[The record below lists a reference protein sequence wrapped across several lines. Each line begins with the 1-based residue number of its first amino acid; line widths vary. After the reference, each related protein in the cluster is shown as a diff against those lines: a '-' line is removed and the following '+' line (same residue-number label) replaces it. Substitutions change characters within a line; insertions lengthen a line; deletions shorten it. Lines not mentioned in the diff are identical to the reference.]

1 MSNPE
6 KKKDNSPGI
15 SRRTLLKTSVFSIAA
30 VTANRILKLPEI
42 RSLPSP
48 QESAEG
54 VITEK
59 RISTSCLNCS
69 TRCATEVRVVNGKA
83 VKIKGN
89 PLSKVSEGEICPRG
103 HVGLQLLYDPSRVS
117 SPLKRTNP
125 AKEKGVDPGWTQIS
139 WSKAVGEVSTRLR
152 LLREKA
158 EPHKLLMLHG
168 LNTTSSMDMIYR
180 FAQAYGTPN
189 IAAEDSLENEAEKFG
204 RWMADGNYSHIGYD
218 LGKSNYVLSFGAS
231 IVESVKPLARNL
243 RMWGKIRRERPNR
256 AKIVVIDPRY
266 SVTAARSDQWIP
278 INPGT
283 DGALAMAI
291 ANVIISE
298 GRYDTRFIKN
308 WTNGFNEYKE
318 LVLSSYR
325 PERVATITGID
336 ASIIRQIARE
346 FAQTRPAIAW
356 IGRGASRWPH
366 GSYASYA
373 IFCLNALVGSIDT
386 PGGIIYQEEPKY
398 NAMPK
403 PIEDTIALEGKTKP
417 RLASGRIKRLPTATA
432 LTNQVADSILN
443 GDPYP
448 AEIAIAFNTNFIMS
462 APGAGQWA
470 EALKKVPYY
479 VHIAPYVS
487 EMAEYADIIL
497 PAPTFLE
504 EWGYDHSPPGSGFA
518 EAKLKQ
524 PVVEPLHDTTCIIDI
539 IFKIAKNLGRTT
551 GRSFAVI
558 GNDAQS
564 FVRYRTNT
572 LLPWQEFLEKGVWI
586 GPAYRYHKYN
596 RIFRTP
602 SKKFEFYSRNLENLL
617 GKKGRG
623 AGNRAACLPQYEQT
637 RFLGD
642 KESYPLMLS
651 SYQPI
656 LNVENGNQNYPWA
669 QEIFLVMHGWGW
681 TNFAEINKATASALG
696 IKDKDL
702 VWVESPFGRI
712 KVRARVIGGIH
723 PQVVSIARGQG
734 HYSGGSWQK
743 GIGVNPNEIVG
754 ADSDYLSGQSAIFN
768 TRVRVYK
775 A

>member
-6 KKKDNSPGI
+6 KKKDNNPGI
-15 SRRTLLKTSVFSIAA
+15 SRRTLLKTSVFSVAA
-30 VTANRILKLPEI
+30 FTANRILKHVEI
-42 RSLPSP
+42 RSLPSA
-48 QESAEG
+48 QESTEG

-59 RISTSCLNCS
+59 LIFTSCLNCS

-103 HVGLQLLYDPSRVS
+103 HVGLQVLYDPSRVS

-125 AKEKGVDPGWTQIS
+125 VKEKGVDPGWTQIS
-139 WSKAVGEVSTRLR
+139 WSKALGEVSKRLR
-152 LLREKA
+152 LLRDKA

-180 FAQAYGTPN
+180 FAEAYGTPN
-189 IAAEDSLENEAEKFG
+189 VFSEDTLENEEGKLG
-204 RWMADGNYSHIGYD
+204 RWMADGHSSNIGYD

-266 SVTAARSDQWIP
+266 SVTAAKSDWWIP

-291 ANVIISE
+291 AHVIISE

-308 WTNGFNEYKE
+308 WTSGFDEYKE

-325 PERVATITGID
+325 PERVAEITGID
-336 ASIIRQIARE
+336 ASVIRQIARE
-346 FAQTRPAIAW
+346 FAQTKPAIAW
-356 IGRGASRWPH
+356 IGRGASRWPN
-366 GSYASYA
+366 GSYTSYA

-386 PGGIIYQEEPKY
+386 PGGVIYQEDPKY

-403 PIEDTIALEGKTKP
+403 PIEDAIALEGKAKP
-417 RLASGRIKRLPTATA
+417 RLASGRIKLLPTAA
-432 LTNQVADSILN
+432 AVTNQVADSILN

-448 AEIAIAFNTNFIMS
+448 TEIAIGFNTNFIMS

-470 EALKKVPYY
+470 DALKKVPYY
-479 VHIAPYVS
+479 VHIAPFIS

-524 PVVEPLHDTTCIIDI
+524 PVVEPLHDTRCIIDI
-539 IFKIAKNLGRTT
+539 IFKITKNLGRTI
-551 GRSFAVI
+551 GRSFADI

-564 FVRYRTNT
+564 FIRYRTNT
-572 LLPWQEFLEKGVWI
+572 LLPWQEFCEKGVWI

-602 SKKFEFYSRNLENLL
+602 SKKFEFYSRNLKNLL
-617 GKKGRG
+617 EKKGRG
-623 AGNRAACLPQYEQT
+623 AGNRAAYLPHYEETQ
-637 RFLGD
+637 FLGD
-642 KESYPLMLS
+642 KETYPLMLS
-651 SYQPI
+651 SYQPM
-656 LNVENGNQNYPWA
+656 LNVENGNQNYPWS
-669 QEIFLVMHGWGW
+669 QEIFLVMHGVGW

-712 KVRARVIGGIH
+712 KVRARVIGGVH

-754 ADSDYLSGQSAIFN
+754 VDYDHLSGQSAIFN

>member
-6 KKKDNSPGI
+6 KKKDNNPGI
-15 SRRTLLKTSVFSIAA
+15 SRRTLLKTSVFSVAA
-30 VTANRILKLPEI
+30 VTANRILKHVEI

-48 QESAEG
+48 QESTEG

-59 RISTSCLNCS
+59 RIFTSCLNCS

-103 HVGLQLLYDPSRVS
+103 HVGLQVLYDPSRVS

-125 AKEKGVDPGWTQIS
+125 VKEKGVDPGWTQIS
-139 WSKAVGEVSTRLR
+139 WSKALGEVSTRLR
-152 LLREKA
+152 SLRDKA

-180 FAQAYGTPN
+180 FAEAYGTPN
-189 IAAEDSLENEAEKFG
+189 VFSEDTLENEAEKSG
-204 RWMADGNYSHIGYD
+204 RWMADGNSNHIGYD

-243 RMWGKIRRERPNR
+243 RMWGKVRRERPNR

-266 SVTAARSDQWIP
+266 SVTAAKSDWWIP

-291 ANVIISE
+291 AHVIISE

-308 WTNGFNEYKE
+308 WTSGFDEYKE

-325 PERVATITGID
+325 PERVAEITGID
-336 ASIIRQIARE
+336 ASVIRQIARE
-346 FAQTRPAIAW
+346 FAQTKPAIAW
-356 IGRGASRWPH
+356 IGRGASRWPN
-366 GSYASYA
+366 GSYTSYA

-386 PGGIIYQEEPKY
+386 PGGVIYQEDPKY

-403 PIEDTIALEGKTKP
+403 PIEDAIALEGKARP
-417 RLASGRIKRLPTATA
+417 RLASGRIKLLPTATA
-432 LTNQVADSILN
+432 VTNQVADSILN

-448 AEIAIAFNTNFIMS
+448 TEIAIGFNTNFIMS

-470 EALKKVPYY
+470 DALKKVPYY
-479 VHIAPYVS
+479 VHIAPFIS

-524 PVVEPLHDTTCIIDI
+524 PVVEPLHDTRCIIDI
-539 IFKIAKNLGRTT
+539 LFKIAKNLGRTI
-551 GRSFAVI
+551 GRSFADI

-564 FVRYRTNT
+564 FIRYRTNT
-572 LLPWQEFLEKGVWI
+572 LLPWQEFCEKGVWI
-586 GPAYRYHKYN
+586 GPVYRYHKYN

-602 SKKFEFYSRNLENLL
+602 SKKFEFYSRNLKNLL
-617 GKKGRG
+617 EKKGRG
-623 AGNRAACLPQYEQT
+623 AGNRVAYLPHYEETQ
-637 RFLGD
+637 FLGD
-642 KESYPLMLS
+642 KETYPLMLS

-669 QEIFLVMHGWGW
+669 QEIFLVMHGVGW

-743 GIGVNPNEIVG
+743 GIGVNPYEIVG
-754 ADSDYLSGQSAIFN
+754 VDYDHLSGQSAIFN

>member
-6 KKKDNSPGI
+6 KKKNDYPGI
-15 SRRTLLKTSVFSIAA
+15 SRRALLKASVFSVAA
-30 VTANRILKLPEI
+30 VTANRFIKHPKI
-42 RSLPSP
+42 SSLPSP
-48 QESAEG
+48 QESAQG
-54 VITEK
+54 VINEK

-103 HVGLQLLYDPSRVS
+103 HVGLQVLYDPSRVS
-117 SPLKRTNP
+117 SPLRRTNP
-125 AKEKGVDPGWTQIS
+125 VKEKNAVPGWTRIS
-139 WSKAVGEVSTRLR
+139 WNQALGEVSTRLR
-152 LLREKA
+152 SLRDKD
-158 EPHKLLMLHG
+158 EPHKLLMLNG
-168 LNTTSSMDMIYR
+168 LNTTSNKDIIYR

-189 IAAEDSLENEAEKFG
+189 VVSGDTLENEAEKLG
-204 RWMADGNYSHIGYD
+204 RWMADGNSSHIGYD
-218 LGKSNYVLSFGAS
+218 LGNTNYILSFGAS

-266 SVTAARSDQWIP
+266 SVTAAKSDHWIA

-283 DGALAMAI
+283 DGALALAI
-291 ANVIISE
+291 GHVIMNE
-298 GRYDTRFIKN
+298 RLYHARFISN
-308 WTNGFNEYKE
+308 WTTGFDEYKK
-318 LVLSSYR
+318 LVLNSYS
-325 PERVATITGID
+325 PERVAAITGIE

-346 FAQTRPAIAW
+346 FAQTKPAIAW

-366 GSYASYA
+366 GSYNSYA

-386 PGGIIYQEEPKY
+386 PGGIIYQEDPKY
-398 NAMPK
+398 NDMPK
-403 PIEDTIALEGKTKP
+403 PIEDTIAHEGNAQP
-417 RLASGRIKRLPTATA
+417 RLASGKTNFFPPTAA
-432 LTNQVADSILN
+432 ATNQVADSILN
-443 GDPYP
+443 NDPYP
-448 AEIAIAFNTNFIMS
+448 AEMVIGFNTNFNMS
-462 APGAGQWA
+462 APATGQWD

-479 VHIAPYVS
+479 VHIAPFIS

-524 PVVEPLHDTTCIIDI
+524 PVVEPLHDTRCIIDI
-539 IFKIAKNLGRTT
+539 TFKIARNLGGTT
-551 GRSFAVI
+551 GRSFTGI
-558 GNDAQS
+558 GKDAQS

-572 LLPWQEFLEKGVWI
+572 LLPWQEFHEKGVWI
-586 GPAYRYHKYN
+586 GPAYQYYKYD
-596 RIFRTP
+596 RIFNTP
-602 SKKFEFYSRNLENLL
+602 SKKFEFYSRSLENLL
-617 GKKGRG
+617 EKSGRG
-623 AGNRAACLPQYEQT
+623 AGSRASYLPHYEENQ
-637 RFLGD
+637 FLGD

-669 QEIFLVMHGWGW
+669 QEIFLVMHGVGW
-681 TNFAEINKATASALG
+681 TSFAEINKATASALG
-696 IKDKDL
+696 IKEKDL
-702 VWVESPFGRI
+702 VWVESSFGRI
-712 KVRARVIGGIH
+712 KARARVIEGIH

-754 ADSDYLSGQSAIFN
+754 VDYDNLSGQPSIFN
-768 TRVRVYK
+768 TRIKIYK

>member
-6 KKKDNSPGI
+6 KKKDDNPGI
-15 SRRTLLKTSVFSIAA
+15 SRRTLLKASVFSVAGL
-30 VTANRILKLPEI
+30 TAGRIIKHPKI
-42 RSLPSP
+42 SSLPSP
-48 QESAEG
+48 QEGAEG

-83 VKIKGN
+83 VKINGN

-103 HVGLQLLYDPSRVS
+103 HIGLQVLYDPSRVS
-117 SPLKRTNP
+117 GPLKRTNP
-125 AKEKGVDPGWTQIS
+125 VKEKGVDPGWTPIS
-139 WSKAVGEVSTRLR
+139 WSKALGEISTRLKS
-152 LLREKA
+152 LRDKA
-158 EPHKLLMLHG
+158 EPHKLLMLQG
-168 LNTTSSMDMIYR
+168 LNTTSSKDMIYR

-189 IAAEDSLENEAEKFG
+189 VVSEDALENEAERSG
-204 RWMADGNYSHIGYD
+204 RWMADGNSSHVGYD
-218 LGKSNYVLSFGAS
+218 LGKSNYILSFGAS

-266 SVTAARSDQWIP
+266 SVTAAKSDQWIP

-283 DGALAMAI
+283 DGALALAI
-291 ANVIISE
+291 GHVIMNE
-298 GRYDTRFIKN
+298 RLYHARFISN
-308 WTNGFNEYKE
+308 WTTGIDEYKK
-318 LVLSSYR
+318 LVLNSYR
-325 PERVATITGID
+325 PERVAAITGID

-346 FAQTRPAIAW
+346 FAQTKPAIAW

-366 GSYASYA
+366 GSYSSYA

-386 PGGIIYQEEPKY
+386 PGGIIYQEDPKY
-398 NAMPK
+398 NDMPK
-403 PIEDTIALEGKTKP
+403 PVEDAAAREGNAKP
-417 RLASGRIKRLPTATA
+417 RLAWGKTIFPPTATA
-432 LTNQVADSILN
+432 VTNHAADSILN
-443 GDPYP
+443 DDPYP
-448 AEIAIAFNTNFIMS
+448 AEIVIGFNTNFIMS
-462 APGAGQWA
+462 EPGARQWD
-470 EALKKVPYY
+470 EALKKVPFY
-479 VHIAPYVS
+479 VHIAPFIS

-524 PVVEPLHDTTCIIDI
+524 PVVEPLHDTRCIIDI
-539 IFKIAKNLGRTT
+539 IFKIARNLGRTT
-551 GRSFAVI
+551 GRSFSGI

-572 LLPWQEFLEKGVWI
+572 LLPWEEFLEKGVWI
-586 GPAYRYHKYN
+586 GPAYQYYKYD
-596 RIFRTP
+596 RIFKTP
-602 SKKFEFYSRNLENLL
+602 SKKFELYSRNLENLL
-617 GKKGRG
+617 KKSGRG
-623 AGNRAACLPQYEQT
+623 VGSRASYLPHYEEAQ
-637 RFLGD
+637 FLGD

-669 QEIFLVMHGWGW
+669 QEIFLVMHGVGW
-681 TNFAEINKATASALG
+681 TNFAEINKETASALG

-712 KVRARVIGGIH
+712 KVKARVIGGIH

-734 HYSGGSWQK
+734 HYSGGKWQK
-743 GIGVNPNEIVG
+743 GIGINPNDIVG
-754 ADSDYLSGQSAIFN
+754 ADYDSLSGQSAIFN
-768 TRVRVYK
+768 TRVKVYK

>member
-6 KKKDNSPGI
+6 KKKDNNPGI
-15 SRRTLLKTSVFSIAA
+15 SRRTLLKTSIFSVAA
-30 VTANRILKLPEI
+30 VTANRILKHPEI

-48 QESAEG
+48 QESTEG

-59 RISTSCLNCS
+59 RIFTSCLNCS

-103 HVGLQLLYDPSRVS
+103 HVGLQVLYDPSRVS

-125 AKEKGVDPGWTQIS
+125 VKEKGVDPGWTQIS
-139 WSKAVGEVSTRLR
+139 WSKALGEVSTRLR
-152 LLREKA
+152 LLRDKA

-180 FAQAYGTPN
+180 FAEAYGTPN
-189 IAAEDSLENEAEKFG
+189 VFSEDTLENEAEKLG
-204 RWMADGNYSHIGYD
+204 RWMADGNSGHIGYD

-266 SVTAARSDQWIP
+266 SVTAAKSDWWIP

-291 ANVIISE
+291 AHVIISE
-298 GRYDTRFIKN
+298 GRYDSRFIKN
-308 WTNGFNEYKE
+308 WTSGFDEYKE

-325 PERVATITGID
+325 PERVAEITGID
-336 ASIIRQIARE
+336 ASVIRQIARE
-346 FAQTRPAIAW
+346 FAQTKPAIAW
-356 IGRGASRWPH
+356 IGRGASRWPN
-366 GSYASYA
+366 GSYTTYA

-386 PGGIIYQEEPKY
+386 PGGVIYQEDPKY

-403 PIEDTIALEGKTKP
+403 PIEDAIALEGKAKP
-417 RLASGRIKRLPTATA
+417 RLSSGRIKLLPTATA
-432 LTNQVADSILN
+432 VTNQVADSILN

-448 AEIAIAFNTNFIMS
+448 TEIAIGFNTNFIMS

-470 EALKKVPYY
+470 DALKKVPYY

-524 PVVEPLHDTTCIIDI
+524 PVVEPLHDTRCIIDI
-539 IFKIAKNLGRTT
+539 IFKIAKNLGRTI
-551 GRSFAVI
+551 GRSFADI

-564 FVRYRTNT
+564 FIRYRTNT
-572 LLPWQEFLEKGVWI
+572 LLPWQEFCEKGVWI

-602 SKKFEFYSRNLENLL
+602 SKKFEFYSRNLKNLL
-617 GKKGRG
+617 EKKGRSE
-623 AGNRAACLPQYEQT
+623 GNRAAYLPHYEETQ
-637 RFLGD
+637 FLGD
-642 KESYPLMLS
+642 KETYPLMLS
-651 SYQPI
+651 SYQPM
-656 LNVENGNQNYPWA
+656 LNVENGNQNYPWS
-669 QEIFLVMHGWGW
+669 QEIFLVMHGVGW

-743 GIGVNPNEIVG
+743 AIGVNPNEIVG
-754 ADSDYLSGQSAIFN
+754 VDYDHLSGQSAIFN
-768 TRVRVYK
+768 TKVRVYK

>member
-6 KKKDNSPGI
+6 KKKDNNPGI
-15 SRRTLLKTSVFSIAA
+15 SRRTLLKTSVFSVAA
-30 VTANRILKLPEI
+30 VTANRILKHVET

-48 QESAEG
+48 QESTEG

-59 RISTSCLNCS
+59 RIFTSCLNCS

-103 HVGLQLLYDPSRVS
+103 HVGLQVLYDPSRVS

-125 AKEKGVDPGWTQIS
+125 VKEKGVDPGWTQIS
-139 WSKAVGEVSTRLR
+139 WSKALGEVSTRLR
-152 LLREKA
+152 LLRDNA

-189 IAAEDSLENEAEKFG
+189 VFSADTLENEAGKLG
-204 RWMADGNYSHIGYD
+204 RWMADGNSSHIGYD

-266 SVTAARSDQWIP
+266 SVTAAKSDWWIP

-291 ANVIISE
+291 AHVIINE
-298 GRYDTRFIKN
+298 GRYETRFIKN
-308 WTNGFNEYKE
+308 WTSGFNEYKE

-325 PERVATITGID
+325 PERVAEITGID
-336 ASIIRQIARE
+336 ASVIRQLARE
-346 FAQTRPAIAW
+346 FAQTKPAIAW
-356 IGRGASRWPH
+356 IGRGASRWPN
-366 GSYASYA
+366 GSYTSYA

-386 PGGIIYQEEPKY
+386 PGGVIYQEDPKY
-398 NAMPK
+398 NAMSK
-403 PIEDTIALEGKTKP
+403 LIEDAIALEGKAKP
-417 RLASGRIKRLPTATA
+417 RLASGRIKLLPTATA
-432 LTNQVADSILN
+432 VTNQVADSILN

-448 AEIAIAFNTNFIMS
+448 TEMAIGFNTNFIMS

-470 EALKKVPYY
+470 DALKKVPYY
-479 VHIAPYVS
+479 VHIAPFIS

-524 PVVEPLHDTTCIIDI
+524 PVVEPLHDTRCIIDI
-539 IFKIAKNLGRTT
+539 IFKIAKNLGRTI
-551 GRSFAVI
+551 GRSFADI

-564 FVRYRTNT
+564 FIRYRTNT
-572 LLPWQEFLEKGVWI
+572 LLPWQEFCEKGVWI

-602 SKKFEFYSRNLENLL
+602 SKKFEFYSRNLKNLL
-617 GKKGRG
+617 EKKGRSE
-623 AGNRAACLPQYEQT
+623 GNRAAYLPHYEETQ
-637 RFLGD
+637 FLGD
-642 KESYPLMLS
+642 KETYPLMLS
-651 SYQPI
+651 SYQPM
-656 LNVENGNQNYPWA
+656 LNVENGNQNYPWS
-669 QEIFLVMHGWGW
+669 QEIFLVMHGVGW

-754 ADSDYLSGQSAIFN
+754 VDYDHLSGQSAIFN